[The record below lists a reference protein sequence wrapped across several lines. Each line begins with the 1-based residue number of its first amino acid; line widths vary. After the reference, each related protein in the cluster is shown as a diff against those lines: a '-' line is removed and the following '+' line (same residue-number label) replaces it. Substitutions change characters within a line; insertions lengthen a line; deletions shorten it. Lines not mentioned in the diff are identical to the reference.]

1 MHSMGIEPM
10 TLPFLVPFS
19 LLFEHQ
25 HNYRIQHRTESLNS
39 GMTAAYNMQTTV
51 ITVLEIWRVL
61 YGLAHIYEY

>member
-1 MHSMGIEPM
+1 MGIEPM
-10 TLPFLVPFS
+10 TLPFLVPSSVS

-61 YGLAHIYEY
+61 YGLAHINEY